1 MFTIFKKKKN
11 YQTIIRMFLMKYLNK
26 TVSLT
31 FISTLFLVTL
41 FTRSFVGIEFGS
53 IRLGE
58 VIVFG
63 SLMWSFIL
71 IIFYQKLNI
80 ENYFEKKLLFAF
92 VFTIFTFF
100 ILSIISKSNLVSPY
114 TYKTSSYIWTF
125 SILLFSIW
133 LFNTFNFNQKYFI
146 IFLPMPFVMYL
157 FSTGNY
163 PDFIINFFKEYS
175 DKFNFLKASDIMLA
189 TIGSNIF
196 ARNLIRNKNI
206 QIFFFLISS
215 SLILPLLLFMSR
227 GSFVALLIFV
237 FFEIFY
243 EKNYFKLNK
252 LKSFFIFIS
261 SALVFL
267 LSLVYVDY
275 LYVNEE
281 TKTLQY
287 NEIFVAPGSL
297 ISDSVNELALK
308 NDTRKVFLSFYIH
321 YGRLE
326 SRDPTTNWRLDIWQD
341 IIFDMAEDSKLVNA
355 YGYKEILPQMTDP
368 TAPGR
373 LGRDGLNENVHSY
386 FVNILARGG
395 LLQLFAFFYLYIGI
409 IRKWK
414 SDNGNY
420 RIVGFILPVLFCAS
434 LDIAMEGVQF
444 PVNFFV
450 LLGYIIFFENLNTN
464 KDEVKVYN

>member
-1 MFTIFKKKKN
+1 
-11 YQTIIRMFLMKYLNK
+11 MKYLNK
-26 TVSLT
+26 LIPIT
-31 FISTLFLVTL
+31 FTSFLFLVVL
-41 FTRSFVGIEFGS
+41 FTRSFVGIQFGS
-53 IRLGE
+53 FRLGE
-58 VIVFG
+58 IIVFG
-63 SLMWSFIL
+63 CLLWSIIS
-71 IIFYQKLNI
+71 IIFYNKLRI
-80 ENYFEKKLLFAF
+80 GAYFDKNL
-92 VFTIFTFF
+92 IFTFSF
-100 ILSIISKSNLVSPY
+100 IIIIFLLLSIISQSSFFNPY

-125 SILLFSIW
+125 SILFLSIW
-133 LFNTFNFNQKYFI
+133 IFKTFDFNDKYFI
-146 IFLPMPFVMYL
+146 IFIPIPFIMYL

-189 TIGSNIF
+189 TIGTNIF
-196 ARNLIRNKNI
+196 ARNLVVKKDF
-206 QIFFFLISS
+206 QIIYFMISS

-227 GSFVALLIFV
+227 GSFVGLMLFV
-237 FFEIFY
+237 VFEIFY
-243 EKNYFKLNK
+243 ERSYFKLNK
-252 LKSFFIFIS
+252 LKSIIIFIFSI
-261 SALVFL
+261 LVFL
-267 LSLVYVDY
+267 SSLVYVDY

-287 NEIFVAPGSL
+287 NEILVAPGNL
-297 ISDSVNELALK
+297 ITESVNELALK

-341 IIFDMAEDSKLVNA
+341 IIFDMVKENKLINA

-409 IRKWK
+409 IKKWRSIK
-414 SDNGNY
+414 SNY
-420 RIVGFILPVLFCAS
+420 RILSLIIPVLFCAS

-444 PVNFFV
+444 PIVFFV
-450 LLGYIIFFENLNTN
+450 LLGYILYFENLNTN
-464 KDEVKVYN
+464 KEVDKVYN